1 MYLLP
6 QEMQIFEI
14 SNEIR
19 CFGGKGR
26 GKVVN
31 CMKMAI
37 PNESE
42 PHYGEKPAK

>member
-1 MYLLP
+1 MYLPP

-14 SNEIR
+14 SDEMR
-19 CFGGKGR
+19 CWWQKM